1 MRNVRS
7 RVIRG
12 ASCAC
17 RLSARQYT
25 LRRVRRTH
33 LWAVVALL
41 AFAWRL
47 PLFAHDIPR
56 DVVVHVF
63 MKPDP
68 DRLRMVVRVPLAA
81 MRDMQFPQH
90 TNGTLDVASAE
101 PALREAVALWL
112 LPGLDVREAD
122 EPLPAPAVSAVRV
135 SL

>member
-33 LWAVVALL
+33 LWAVVALM
-41 AFAWRL
+41 AFACRL
-47 PLFAHDIPR
+47 PLSAHDIPR
-56 DVVVHVF
+56 DVVVHAF
-63 MKPDP
+63 LKPEGK
-68 DRLRMVVRVPLAA
+68 RLRVLLRMPLAA

-90 TNGTLDVASAE
+90 SNDTLDVARAE
-101 PALREAVALWL
+101 PV
-112 LPGLDVREAD
+112 
-122 EPLPAPAVSAVRV
+122 
-135 SL
+135 